1 MTERE
6 TLKKWLDESSNIVFF
21 GGAGVSTE
29 SHIPDFR
36 STDGLYNQQYDYP
49 PETILSHTFYMEKTE
64 EFFYTVMDELD
75 LPDNF
80 KNSGM
85 LSFRVTP
92 RKDRVDVFV
101 TKTDLKED
109 LDFNDLS
116 DMEDYSGLSPE
127 EFLKA
132 LEDNFMDKGDIE
144 AHHKLEEH
152 DKTLKEVDETMTEP
166 AKEVAEETIREDYT
180 HYVLAF
186 SDFDQVVTFAQGL
199 KNVSV
204 EGSELYKLGDV
215 YYMTILLYLADEPD
229 YYANNMY
236 ARFLEY
242 ANVADRTRPYL
253 QEHATILMEEDAL
266 PVLQATKWS

>member
-1 MTERE
+1 
-6 TLKKWLDESSNIVFF
+6 
-21 GGAGVSTE
+21 
-29 SHIPDFR
+29 
-36 STDGLYNQQYDYP
+36 
-49 PETILSHTFYMEKTE
+49 
-64 EFFYTVMDELD
+64 
-75 LPDNF
+75 
-80 KNSGM
+80 
-85 LSFRVTP
+85 
-92 RKDRVDVFV
+92 
-101 TKTDLKED
+101 
-109 LDFNDLS
+109 
-116 DMEDYSGLSPE
+116 
-127 EFLKA
+127 
-132 LEDNFMDKGDIE
+132 MDKGDIE
-144 AHHKLEEH
+144 AHHKLEEIE
-152 DKTLKEVDETMTEP
+152 KALEEVDKTMTEP
-166 AKEVAEETIREDYT
+166 AKEVAEEAIREDYT

>member
-1 MTERE
+1 MEMKQINET
-6 TLKKWLDESSNIVFF
+6 TLKIMITMEDLEEHGMELKDFL
-21 GGAGVSTE
+21 
-29 SHIPDFR
+29 IP
-36 STDGLYNQQYDYP
+36 Q
-49 PETILSHTFYMEKTE
+49 EKTE

-101 TKTDLKED
+101 TKSDLKED

-204 EGSELYKLGDV
+204 EGSEFYNLGDV

>member
-1 MTERE
+1 MEMKQISET
-6 TLKKWLDESSNIVFF
+6 TLKIMITMEDLEEHGMELKDFL
-21 GGAGVSTE
+21 
-29 SHIPDFR
+29 IP
-36 STDGLYNQQYDYP
+36 Q
-49 PETILSHTFYMEKTE
+49 EKTE

-101 TKTDLKED
+101 TKSDLKED

-116 DMEDYSGLSPE
+116 YMDDYSGLSPE

-132 LEDNFMDKGDIE
+132 LEGNFMDKGDIE
-144 AHHKLEEH
+144 AHH
-152 DKTLKEVDETMTEP
+152 
-166 AKEVAEETIREDYT
+166 
-180 HYVLAF
+180 
-186 SDFDQVVTFAQGL
+186 
-199 KNVSV
+199 
-204 EGSELYKLGDV
+204 
-215 YYMTILLYLADEPD
+215 
-229 YYANNMY
+229 
-236 ARFLEY
+236 
-242 ANVADRTRPYL
+242 ADRTRAYL

>member
-1 MTERE
+1 MEMKQISET
-6 TLKKWLDESSNIVFF
+6 TLKIMITMEDLEEHGMELKDFL
-21 GGAGVSTE
+21 
-29 SHIPDFR
+29 IP
-36 STDGLYNQQYDYP
+36 Q
-49 PETILSHTFYMEKTE
+49 EKTE

-101 TKTDLKED
+101 TKSDLKED

-116 DMEDYSGLSPE
+116 DMDDYSGLSPV

-132 LEDNFMDKGDIE
+132 LEGNFMDKGDIE
-144 AHHKLEEH
+144 AHHKVEELEKTLEEL
-152 DKTLKEVDETMTEP
+152 DKAMTEP
-166 AKEVAEETIREDYT
+166 TKEVAEENIREDYT

-186 SDFDQVVTFAQGL
+186 SAFDQVVTFTQGL
-199 KNVSV
+199 KDVPV

-242 ANVADRTRPYL
+242 ANVADRTRAYL